1 MKSFRVTVYN
11 SFQAGILK
19 LAVTVIWFLVYKVL
33 FLSGHTI
40 GFYHEQS
47 RPDRDSYITIQYEN
61 IRSGKN

>member
-1 MKSFRVTVYN
+1 MKSFRATVYN
-11 SFQAGILK
+11 SFQDGILK
-19 LAVTVIWFLVYKVL
+19 LAVPIIWLLVYKVL
-33 FLSGHTI
+33 FLSGHAI

>member
-1 MKSFRVTVYN
+1 MKSFKVTVYN

-19 LAVTVIWFLVYKVL
+19 LAVPVIWFLVYKVL
-33 FLSGHTI
+33 FLLGHAT

-47 RPDRDSYITIQYEN
+47 RPDRDSYIKIQYEN